1 VQQLGHVPSIGETA
15 SIDGHVLTVVELDG
29 RRVARVKVAPVPS
42 STQPPVERPEEAA
55 VDVGS

>member
-1 VQQLGHVPSIGETA
+1 VPSIGETA

-29 RRVARVKVAPVPS
+29 RRVARVKVAPVGPS
-42 STQPPVERPEEAA
+42 TPAPVEQPEEAA